1 MVSIVIPIFNSAPY
15 LSGCLASVSKQTI
28 GDWEAIL
35 IDDASTDESAQIAA
49 SYCKQDQRFC
59 LLQQPHNMGQ
69 SAARNLGMQHIK
81 GEYLLFLDSDD
92 RLSSDYIEQM
102 LSHIGDAD
110 LLQTGYKRVSL
121 DGTITEEKCPSW
133 HRRYVLT
140 SPCMRLYRTTWL
152 REKGILFEE
161 GMIYED
167 VLFSARIWKAKPKI
181 RVHQYTGYLYLINPH
196 STTSEPHDTT
206 RIFHE
211 LKKLGIHPF
220 QFNALRIRLRAHF
233 IKEKFLQL

>member
-69 SAARNLGMQHIK
+69 SAARNLGMQHVK

-92 RLSSDYIEQM
+92 ALAPDYIEQM

-110 LLQTGYKRVSL
+110 LLQTGYKRIRL

-140 SPCMRLYRTTWL
+140 SPCMRLYRTAWL
-152 REKGILFEE
+152 REKGILFTE

-220 QFNALRIRLRAHF
+220 QFNALRVRLRAHF
-233 IKEKFLQL
+233 IKEKLLQL

>member
-1 MVSIVIPIFNSAPY
+1 MVSIVIPIYNSAPY
-15 LSGCLASVSKQTI
+15 LSSCLESLLKQTVS
-28 GDWEAIL
+28 DWEAIM

-49 SYCKQDQRFC
+49 SYCEQDPRFTL
-59 LLQQPHNMGQ
+59 LLQLHNMGQ
-69 SAARNLGMQHIK
+69 SAARNRGLQHVR

-92 RLSSDYIEQM
+92 SLSPDYIEIM
-102 LSHIGDAD
+102 LRHIGDAD
-110 LLQTGYKRVSL
+110 LLQTGYKRVRL
-121 DGTITEEKCPSW
+121 DGTNAEEKCPSW
-133 HRRYVLT
+133 LRRYVLT
-140 SPCMRLYRTTWL
+140 SPCMRLYRTAWL

-181 RVHQYTGYLYLINPH
+181 RVHQYTGYCYRINPH
-196 STTSEPHDTT
+196 STTSKQHDTT

-211 LKKLGIHPF
+211 LRTLGIHPL

-233 IKEKFLQL
+233 IKEKFLQQ

>member
-69 SAARNLGMQHIK
+69 SAARNLGMQHAK

-92 RLSSDYIEQM
+92 RLSPDYIEQM

-133 HRRYVLT
+133 PRRYVLT

-233 IKEKFLQL
+233 IKEKFLQQ

>member
-1 MVSIVIPIFNSAPY
+1 MVSIVIPIYNSAPY
-15 LSGCLASVSKQTI
+15 LSSCLESLLKQTI
-28 GDWEAIL
+28 SDWEAIM
-35 IDDASTDESAQIAA
+35 IEEASTGESAQIAT
-49 SYCKQDQRFC
+49 SYCEQDPRFSM
-59 LLQQPHNMGQ
+59 LLQPHNMGQ
-69 SAARNLGMQHIK
+69 SAARNRGLQHVR

-92 RLSSDYIEQM
+92 SLSPDYIEIM
-102 LSHIGDAD
+102 LRHIGDAD

-121 DGTITEEKCPSW
+121 DGTIAEEKCPSW

-140 SPCMRLYRTTWL
+140 SPCMRLYRTAWL

-181 RVHQYTGYLYLINPH
+181 RVHQYTGYCYRINPH
-196 STTSEPHDTT
+196 STTSKQHDTT

-211 LKKLGIHPF
+211 LRMLGLHPL

-233 IKEKFLQL
+233 IKEKFIQQ

>member
-49 SYCKQDQRFC
+49 SYCKQDHRFC

-69 SAARNLGMQHIK
+69 SAARNLGMQHAK

-92 RLSSDYIEQM
+92 RLSPDYIEQM
-102 LSHIGDAD
+102 LSHIDDAD

-140 SPCMRLYRTTWL
+140 SPCMRLYLTAWL
-152 REKGILFEE
+152 REKGILFTE

-167 VLFSARIWKAKPKI
+167 VLFSARIWKAKPTI
-181 RVHQYTGYLYLINPH
+181 RVHQYAGYLYLINPH

>member
-69 SAARNLGMQHIK
+69 SAARNLGMQHVK

-92 RLSSDYIEQM
+92 ALAPDYLEVMLHHIE
-102 LSHIGDAD
+102 DAD
-110 LLQTGYKRVSL
+110 VLQTGYKRIRL

-152 REKGILFEE
+152 REKGILFEQ

-206 RIFHE
+206 RIFYE
-211 LKKLGIHPF
+211 LRMLGLHPL

-233 IKEKFLQL
+233 IKEKFLQQ